1 MKDLVTTIFG
11 LIAWAWEY
19 VWIAFIIF
27 FIWWM
32 IKVYFNEKEIKEKE
46 AIKKSVERHK
56 QMEEVDNDMIES
68 LTDEIKKDKDGKK
81 VK

>member
-32 IKVYFNEKEIKEKE
+32 IKVYFNEKEIKQKE

-56 QMEEVDNDMIES
+56 QMEEADNQMVDRLINKAKQ
-68 LTDEIKKDKDGKK
+68 KKSSDKQ
-81 VK
+81 

>member
-1 MKDLVTTIFG
+1 MNL
-11 LIAWAWEY
+11 A
-19 VWIAFIIF
+19 
-27 FIWWM
+27 
-32 IKVYFNEKEIKEKE
+32 EKQVKEAVAKKIEEEKQKE